1 MQTLWRVL
9 TREAGSQPDPKDGG
23 PIPWATGAITA
34 KLEPATTAVVSAS
47 SPFPPSLFPPLT
59 GSQPAAAPA
68 AAPPASPSAPA
79 APGAL
84 NGPQP
89 GSLEGIVKIAD
100 ANGFS
105 DVHLGVGEEPR
116 YRARG
121 EMIRTG
127 WPITDT
133 ATFHGWLR
141 EMLSPAQIDGFGHD
155 KEFDGS
161 HAFPF
166 VRVRINLM
174 DSLRGPAMVLRLIPQ
189 QIATLEQL
197 NLPPVLQ
204 ELASRPKGLVLI
216 TGPTGSGKSTTLAAM
231 IDWINRNRSC
241 HILTIEDP
249 VEFVHE
255 SRQSLIRHREVG
267 QHTRQ
272 FHNALRAALREDP
285 DVILIG
291 EIRDGETLATAI
303 EASQTGH
310 LVFGTLHTNSAV
322 KTVERVLGMVPPSEQ
337 ESIRR
342 AVSESLLGVIAQGL
356 LKTTD
361 GKRAAF
367 HDILINTDACK
378 DYIQRGELAEIEE
391 IMARSSF
398 DGMQTANQAL
408 QTLVEQGRVNPD
420 DALAQSLKPN
430 ELAQALRGKT

>member
-1 MQTLWRVL
+1 M
-9 TREAGSQPDPKDGG
+9 
-23 PIPWATGAITA
+23 
-34 KLEPATTAVVSAS
+34 TT
-47 SPFPPSLFPPLT
+47 SPFPPSPFPP
-59 GSQPAAAPA
+59 SPFPPA
-68 AAPPASPSAPA
+68 AAPPAPTADSGTGPTRVD
-79 APGAL
+79 
-84 NGPQP
+84 NGSQP
-89 GSLEGIVKIAD
+89 DSLEGIVRIA
-100 ANGFS
+100 NERGYS

-116 YRARG
+116 FRARG
-121 EMIRTG
+121 EMAGTG
-127 WPITDT
+127 WPVTDA
-133 ATFHGWLR
+133 ATFSGWMK
-141 EMLSPAQIDGFGHD
+141 EMLSPVEIDGFQRD

-161 HAFPF
+161 HAFSF
-166 VRVRINLM
+166 VRVRINLL

-189 QIATLEQL
+189 KIATMEDL
-197 NLPPVLQ
+197 NLPSVLK
-204 ELASRPKGLVLI
+204 ELAARPKGMILV

-231 IDWINRNRSC
+231 IDWINRNMCR

-267 QHTRQ
+267 QHTKV

-291 EIRDGETLATAI
+291 EIRDQETLATAI

-322 KTVERVLGMVPPSEQ
+322 KTVERVLGMYPPSEQ
-337 ESIRR
+337 DSVRR

-361 GKRAAF
+361 GKRAAY

-378 DYIQRGELAEIEE
+378 DYIQRGELDEIEE
-391 IMARSSF
+391 IMKRSAF

-408 QTLVEQGRVNPD
+408 QQLVEANRVTPE
-420 DALAQSLKPN
+420 DALAQSLNPN
-430 ELAQALRGKT
+430 DLAQAFRGRT

>member
-1 MQTLWRVL
+1 M
-9 TREAGSQPDPKDGG
+9 
-23 PIPWATGAITA
+23 
-34 KLEPATTAVVSAS
+34 TT
-47 SPFPPSLFPPLT
+47 SPFPPSPFHPSPFP
-59 GSQPAAAPA
+59 PA
-68 AAPPASPSAPA
+68 AAPPAPTADSGTGPTRVD
-79 APGAL
+79 
-84 NGPQP
+84 NGSQP
-89 GSLEGIVKIAD
+89 DSLEGIVRIA
-100 ANGFS
+100 NERGYS

-116 YRARG
+116 FRARG
-121 EMIRTG
+121 EMAGTG
-127 WPITDT
+127 WPVTDA
-133 ATFHGWLR
+133 ATFSGWMK
-141 EMLSPAQIDGFGHD
+141 EMLSPVEIDGFQRD

-161 HAFPF
+161 HAFSF
-166 VRVRINLM
+166 VRVRINLL

-189 QIATLEQL
+189 KIATMEDL
-197 NLPPVLQ
+197 NLPSVLK
-204 ELASRPKGLVLI
+204 ELAARPKGMILV

-231 IDWINRNRSC
+231 IDWINRNMCR

-267 QHTRQ
+267 QHTKV

-291 EIRDGETLATAI
+291 EIRDQETLATAI

-322 KTVERVLGMVPPSEQ
+322 KTVERVLGMYPPSEQ
-337 ESIRR
+337 DSVRR

-361 GKRAAF
+361 GKRAAY

-378 DYIQRGELAEIEE
+378 DYIQRGELDEIEE
-391 IMARSSF
+391 IMKRSAF

-408 QTLVEQGRVNPD
+408 QQLVEANRVTPE

-430 ELAQALRGKT
+430 ELAQALRGRT

>member
-1 MQTLWRVL
+1 VT
-9 TREAGSQPDPKDGG
+9 S
-23 PIPWATGAITA
+23 
-34 KLEPATTAVVSAS
+34 S
-47 SPFPPSLFPPLT
+47 SPFPSSLFPPAVP
-59 GSQPAAAPA
+59 PAVAPA
-68 AAPPASPSAPA
+68 VAGA
-79 APGAL
+79 GAL
-84 NGPQP
+84 GGTQP
-89 GSLEGIVKIAD
+89 SSLASIVQLAERS
-100 ANGFS
+100 GFS

-121 EMIRTG
+121 EMLRTG
-127 WPITDT
+127 WPISD
-133 ATFHGWLR
+133 AASFHGWLR
-141 EMLSPAQIDGFGHD
+141 EMLSPAQIDAFQRD

-166 VRVRINLM
+166 VRVRINLL

-189 QIATLEQL
+189 QIATLEEL
-197 NLPPVLQ
+197 NLPPVLK

-322 KTVERVLGMVPPSEQ
+322 KTVERVLGMVPPREQ
-337 ESIRR
+337 ESMRR
-342 AVSESLLGVIAQGL
+342 AVAESLLAVIAQGL
-356 LKTTD
+356 LRTTD
-361 GKRAAF
+361 QQRAAF

-391 IMARSSF
+391 IMARSGF
-398 DGMQTANQAL
+398 DGMKTANQAL
-408 QTLVEQGRVNPD
+408 LRLVESGRVHAD
-420 DALAQSLKPN
+420 DALAQSLRPN
-430 ELAQALRGKT
+430 ELIQALRGKTT

>member
-1 MQTLWRVL
+1 VT
-9 TREAGSQPDPKDGG
+9 S
-23 PIPWATGAITA
+23 
-34 KLEPATTAVVSAS
+34 S
-47 SPFPPSLFPPLT
+47 SPFPSSLFPVPA
-59 GSQPAAAPA
+59 QPAPA
-68 AAPPASPSAPA
+68 VAPPAPTSGE
-79 APGAL
+79 GAL
-84 NGPQP
+84 HGEQP
-89 GSLEGIVKIAD
+89 GSLAGIVKIAD
-100 ANGFS
+100 SNGFS

-121 EMIRTG
+121 EMVRSG

-133 ATFHGWLR
+133 ATFNRWLR
-141 EMLSPAQIDGFGHD
+141 ELLSPAQIDAFLRD

-166 VRVRINLM
+166 VRVRINLL

-189 QIATLEQL
+189 TIASLEDL
-197 NLPPVLQ
+197 NLPPVLR
-204 ELASRPKGLVLI
+204 ELASKPKGLVLI

-249 VEFVHE
+249 VEFVHQ
-255 SRQSLIRHREVG
+255 SQRSLIRHREVG
-267 QHTRQ
+267 QHTLQ

-322 KTVERVLGMVPPSEQ
+322 KTVERVLGMVRPSEQ
-337 ESIRR
+337 EAIRR
-342 AVSESLLGVIAQGL
+342 AVSECLLGVIAQGL

-361 GKRAAF
+361 GKRVAF
-367 HDILINTDACK
+367 QDILINTDACK
-378 DYIQRGELAEIEE
+378 DYIQRGELTEIEE

-408 QTLVEQGRVNPD
+408 LNLVEAGQVSID
-420 DALAQSLKPN
+420 DALAQSLRAN
-430 ELAQALRGKT
+430 ELAQALRGKA

>member
-1 MQTLWRVL
+1 M
-9 TREAGSQPDPKDGG
+9 
-23 PIPWATGAITA
+23 
-34 KLEPATTAVVSAS
+34 VSAS
-47 SPFPPSLFPPLT
+47 SPFPPSLFPSLT
-59 GSQPAAAPA
+59 GSAPA
-68 AAPPASPSAPA
+68 PPPQQAPPTRTISE
-79 APGAL
+79 PGAL
-84 NGPQP
+84 NGTQP
-89 GSLEGIVKIAD
+89 GSLEGIVKIAE

-105 DVHLGVGEEPR
+105 DVHLGIGEEPR

-121 EMIRTG
+121 EMLRTG
-127 WPITDT
+127 WPITDA

-141 EMLSPAQIDGFGHD
+141 EMLTPAQIDGFGRE

-166 VRVRINLM
+166 VRVRINLL

-189 QIATLEQL
+189 QISTLEDL

-204 ELASRPKGLVLI
+204 DLASRPKGLVLI

-272 FHNALRAALREDP
+272 FHNALRSILRHDP

-322 KTVERVLGMVPPSEQ
+322 KTVERVLGMVPPNEQ

-361 GKRAAF
+361 GKRVAF

-391 IMARSSF
+391 IMARSGF

-408 QTLVEQGRVNPD
+408 QQLVEQGRVMAD
-420 DALAQSLKPN
+420 DALAQSLRAN
-430 ELAQALRGKT
+430 ELAQALRGKS